1 MVLLTDDF
9 LKEINEHLPKL
20 TQLDLQQCPNL
31 TDSYLEQIVRQSEG
45 RLEIINY
52 YGESIQSITSDC
64 DSDLSDGDSSTTEEA
79 KSDDISLD
87 ISFWKSYHS
96 LLQLALNE
104 IENVSI

>member
-31 TDSYLEQIVRQSEG
+31 TDTYLEQIVRQSEG

-52 YGESIQSITSDC
+52 YGESIQYITSDC
-64 DSDLSDGDSSTTEEA
+64 DCDSDSSDGDSSTTEEA

-87 ISFWKSYHS
+87 ISF
-96 LLQLALNE
+96 
-104 IENVSI
+104 